1 MNKNDIKNLINR
13 PNPTIFEI
21 GCADGNDT
29 EEFIDIFSDN
39 FKIYCF
45 EPDPRNAKTF
55 LNKNSLKRDNVIFE
69 NKAISNTN
77 DIVKFNQSSTIYSSS
92 LKSPTLKLNQIW
104 PDIKFNNTVE
114 IESITLDKYTKNHCI
129 NFIDFIWADV
139 QGAEDLMI
147 EGGAETFRNK
157 VKFLYTEYAKEEIYH
172 NAPNQN
178 MIKKLLGENWEIMYD
193 FGTDVLLINKSLI

>member
-92 LKSPTLKLNQIW
+92 LKNPTEKLNKIW
-104 PDIKFNNTVE
+104 PDIKFNNTIDVQ
-114 IESITLDKYTKNHCI
+114 SITLDKYTKNHCI

-147 EGGAETFRNK
+147 EGGKETFANK
-157 VKFLYTEYAKEEIYH
+157 VKFLYTEYAKEEIY
-172 NAPNQN
+172 NDAPNQDR
-178 MIKKLLGENWEIMYD
+178 IKNLLGQNWQIIHD
-193 FGTDVLLINKSLI
+193 FGSDILLINNLI

>member
-13 PNPTIFEI
+13 PNSTIFEI

-29 EEFIDIFSDN
+29 EEFIDIFSHN

-92 LKSPTLKLNQIW
+92 LKNPTEKLNKIW
-104 PDIKFNNTVE
+104 PEIKFNNTIDVQ
-114 IESITLDKYTKNHCI
+114 SITLDKYTKNHCI

-147 EGGAETFRNK
+147 EGGKETFANK
-157 VKFLYTEYAKEEIYH
+157 VKFLYTEYAKEEIY
-172 NAPNQN
+172 NDAPNQDR
-178 MIKKLLGENWEIMYD
+178 IKNLLGQNWQIIHD
-193 FGTDVLLINKSLI
+193 FGSDILLVNNSI

>member
-29 EEFIDIFSDN
+29 EEFIDIFSHN

-92 LKSPTLKLNQIW
+92 LKNPTEKLNKIW
-104 PDIKFNNTVE
+104 PEIKFNNTIDVQ
-114 IESITLDKYTKNHCI
+114 SITLDKYTKNHCI

-147 EGGAETFRNK
+147 EGGKETFANK
-157 VKFLYTEYAKEEIYH
+157 VKFLYTEYAKEEIY
-172 NAPNQN
+172 NDAPNQDR
-178 MIKKLLGENWEIMYD
+178 IKNLLGQNWQIIHD
-193 FGTDVLLINKSLI
+193 FGSDILLVNNSI

>member
-1 MNKNDIKNLINR
+1 MNKSDIKRLINK
-13 PNPTIFEI
+13 PNPILFEI

-69 NKAISNTN
+69 NKAVSNTN
-77 DIVKFNQSSTIYSSS
+77 DIVNFNQSSTIYSSS

-104 PDIKFNNTVE
+104 PEIKFNNTIE
-114 IESITLDKYTKNHCI
+114 IESITLDKYTRNHCI
-129 NFIDFIWADV
+129 NFIDFVWADV

-147 EGGAETFRNK
+147 EGGKETFRNK
-157 VKFLYTEYAKEEIYH
+157 VKFLYTEYAKEEIYD
-172 NAPNQN
+172 NAPNQD
-178 MIKKLLGENWEIMYD
+178 MIKKLLGENWEIIND
-193 FGTDVLLINKSLI
+193 FGTDVLLINKLLT